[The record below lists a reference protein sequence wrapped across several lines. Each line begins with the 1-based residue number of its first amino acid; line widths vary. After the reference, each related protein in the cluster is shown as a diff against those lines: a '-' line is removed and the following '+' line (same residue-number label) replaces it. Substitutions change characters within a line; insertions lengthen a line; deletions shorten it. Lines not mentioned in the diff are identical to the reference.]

1 MKMFKIPLR
10 AFTVGVAS
18 LFLVSACSTASSTQE
33 KPAAY
38 VTFDAEQQKSTSPE
52 AAFAAL
58 KAGNERFTA
67 GKRISRDYAA
77 QVQQTSKGQFPFAAV
92 LSCLDSRVPPEIV
105 FDQGIGDMFVGR
117 VAGNVV
123 TDDLVGSFEFATKVA
138 GAKLLVVMGHTQCG
152 AIKGACDNVKL
163 GNLTGLLQKF
173 EPAIAAVADDG
184 KPRNS
189 KNHDFVEA
197 VAEANVKYTMAQ
209 LQERSPILKGLV
221 EEGKL
226 KIVGGIY
233 HLEDGKVH
241 FFD

>member
-1 MKMFKIPLR
+1 MFKVPVR
-10 AFTVGVAS
+10 GFAVGVVTLLLSA
-18 LFLVSACSTASSTQE
+18 ACSTAPTSQKKQSS
-33 KPAAY
+33 Y
-38 VTFDAEQQKSTSPE
+38 VTFDAEQQKSISP
-52 AAFAAL
+52 ADAFAAL
-58 KAGNERFTA
+58 KAGNERFVA

-77 QVQQTSKGQFPFAAV
+77 QAQQTSKGQYPFAAV

-152 AIKGACDNVKL
+152 AIKGACDKVKL
-163 GNLTGLLQKF
+163 GSLTRLLEKV
-173 EPAIAAVADDG
+173 EPAIAAVPDNG
-184 KPRNS
+184 TPRNS

-197 VAEANVKYTMAQ
+197 VSHANVKYTMAQ

-221 EEGKL
+221 QEGKL
-226 KIVGGIY
+226 KIVGAMY
-233 HLEDGKVH
+233 HLEDGKVN
-241 FFD
+241 FFE